1 LRAGAQVF
9 ACRVFFRGMSTELK
23 PAPTSAPSSPAGLG
37 TRTVRVL
44 LADDESLFIEALA
57 AMLEVEDG
65 VEVVGRAHDGLEALR
80 LASSVEPDIVLMD
93 LRMPRLNGI
102 EATRRLRTEFP
113 SVKVLIVTG
122 SDAPADIESARQ
134 AGAAG
139 YVKKERVGTDLTET
153 MFEVAA

>member
-1 LRAGAQVF
+1 MRARAQVF
-9 ACRVFFRGMSTELK
+9 ALAVFFGGMSTL
-23 PAPTSAPSSPAGLG
+23 ASP
-37 TRTVRVL
+37 RTVRVVI
-44 LADDESLFIEALA
+44 ADDESVFIEALA
-57 AMLEVEDG
+57 AMLELEDG

-80 LASSVEPDIVLMD
+80 LVAAVQPDIVLMD

-122 SDAPADIESARQ
+122 SDAPADIERARQ

-139 YVKKERVGTDLTET
+139 YVKKERAGTDLTET
-153 MFEVAA
+153 LFEIAA